1 MRKVRT
7 LMSLALIVLL
17 LLPYCPVSALV
28 STETAPAND
37 LTAST
42 AITGTGYDSFS
53 FLQDGNASTYRTSSG
68 NARITLE
75 NPKGIGSLYLM
86 FDLEYGSYTI
96 TDNKSGFTVT
106 AGTYG
111 ILHEFI
117 DLYSLLGACPT
128 SVTLHFDSGSVRLSE
143 IYTFSYGQ
151 TPDFV
156 QKWQAPLENGAD
168 IVLFSTHSD
177 DDQLFFAGLVPL
189 YAGEKKCRVQ
199 VVLMTD
205 HREGPYAT
213 NLRTHEVING
223 LWAAGL
229 TAYPVFGQFVDYRI
243 DSLEGMYA
251 YYEKQG
257 TTREDLMNFMVTQ
270 LRRFK
275 PQVAI
280 THDINGEYGHGMHRI
295 YADLLINALDITN
308 DPAQYPDS
316 AEKYG
321 TWDVPKA
328 YLHLYSKN
336 RIVID
341 YDTPLDR
348 FDGMTAFQVSQKL
361 GYPCHKTQQHTWF
374 TTWIN
379 GSAGQITKATQITS
393 YNPSCFGL
401 YRSTVGEDVEKND
414 FLENI
419 TPYDVQDQQKADAVL
434 TQINALFPVT
444 LDSGE
449 AIAAAQSAFEAL
461 TDEQKAL
468 IPNSK
473 ALLKNADNE
482 LSQLQTRHEA
492 DLSAAQTVMALIDEI
507 GTVTLDSEVSIS
519 TALEAYELLTQDQKL
534 LVSNYQTLRSAKNQ
548 LTVMQID
555 HRTQQA
561 IQQNRRENLVKCTL
575 LGVLL
580 LLALVLFLMCHRR
593 KHRKT
598 KKFLKK

>member
-1 MRKVRT
+1 MRKIRT
-7 LMSLALIVLL
+7 LITLALALVLL
-17 LLPYCPVSALV
+17 LPCFPVSALV
-28 STETAPAND
+28 PTDIAPAKD
-37 LTAST
+37 ITAAT
-42 AITGTGYDSFS
+42 AITGTGYENFA
-53 FLQDGNASTYRTSSG
+53 FLQDGNAMTYRTSSG
-68 NARITLE
+68 NAQITLE
-75 NPKGIGSLYLM
+75 NPKGMGSLYLM
-86 FDLEYGSYTI
+86 FDLEPGSYTI
-96 TDNKSGFTVT
+96 TDNKSGVSVT

-111 ILHEFI
+111 ILHEFV
-117 DLYSLLGACPT
+117 DLYSLFGSCPV
-128 SVTLHFDSGSVRLSE
+128 SVTLNFGSGSVRLSE
-143 IYTFSYGQ
+143 IYAFTYGQ
-151 TPDFV
+151 TPDFA

-189 YAGEKKCRVQ
+189 YAGEKNCRVQ

-205 HREGPYAT
+205 HRKGPFAT

-243 DSLEGMYA
+243 DSLDGMYD
-251 YYEKQG
+251 YYESLG
-257 TTREDLMNFMVTQ
+257 TTKDDLMDFMVTQ

-316 AEKYG
+316 ANKYG

-336 RIVID
+336 KIVID

-361 GYPCHKTQQHTWF
+361 GYPCHKTQQYTWF

-379 GSAGQITKATQITS
+379 GSTGQITKATQISS
-393 YNPSCFGL
+393 YNPAHFGL
-401 YRSTVGEDVEKND
+401 YRSTVGEDVAKND

-419 TPYDVQDQQKADAVL
+419 TPYDVQDQQAADAVMA
-434 TQINALFPVT
+434 QIKALFPIT
-444 LDSGE
+444 LDSGD
-449 AIAAAQSAFEAL
+449 AIAAAQAAFDAL
-461 TDEQKAL
+461 TDAQKAL
-468 IPNSK
+468 ISDAN
-473 ALLKNADNE
+473 ALVNAENEWTQLKIQQAEN
-482 LSQLQTRHEA
+482 R
-492 DLSAAQTVMALIDEI
+492 SAAQKVMALIDQI
-507 GTVTLDSEVSIS
+507 GTVTLESEVSIK
-519 TALEAYELLTQDQKL
+519 AAQEAYEQLTGEQKL
-534 LVSNYQTLRSAKNQ
+534 LVSNYQALRSAQNQ
-548 LTVMQID
+548 LTVMQMD
-555 HRTQQA
+555 QRTQQA
-561 IQQNRRENLVKCTL
+561 LLQTRRENLVKYTVLGAL
-575 LGVLL
+575 LVLL
-580 LLALVLFLMCHRR
+580 LGLPLLRQRR
-593 KHRKT
+593 KRRKT

>member
-1 MRKVRT
+1 MEKIRT
-7 LMSLALIVLL
+7 ILALVLVLL
-17 LLPYCPVSALV
+17 LLTPYCQVSALV
-28 STETAPAND
+28 PADTAAED
-37 LTAST
+37 ITAST
-42 AITGTGYDSFS
+42 VITGTGYQNFS
-53 FLQDGNASTYRTSSG
+53 FLQDGNVSTYRTSTG
-68 NARITLE
+68 NAQITLE

-86 FDLEYGSYTI
+86 FDLEYGSYTL
-96 TDNKSGFTVT
+96 TDNKTGVT
-106 AGTYG
+106 ATAGGYG
-111 ILHEFI
+111 ILHEFV
-117 DLYSLLGACPT
+117 DVYGLLGACPT
-128 SVTLHFDSGSVRLSE
+128 SVTLRFESGAVRLSE
-143 IYTFSYGQ
+143 IYSFTYGQ

-251 YYEKQG
+251 YYEKLG
-257 TTREDLMNFMVTQ
+257 TTKDDLMDFMVTQ

-295 YADLLINALDITN
+295 YADLLINALDITA
-308 DPAQYPDS
+308 DPAQYPAS

-328 YLHLYSKN
+328 YLHLYGENK
-336 RIVID
+336 IVLD
-341 YDTPLDR
+341 YDTPLES
-348 FDGMTAFQVSQKL
+348 FNGLTAFQVSQKL

-379 GSAGQITKATQITS
+379 GSAGQITKTSQIYS
-393 YNPSCFGL
+393 YNPAYFGL

-419 TPYDVQDQQKADAVL
+419 IPYDVQDQQAADAVMD
-434 TQINALFPVT
+434 QINALFPVT
-444 LDSGE
+444 LDSEE
-449 AIAAAQSAFEAL
+449 AITAAQAAFDAL
-461 TDEQKAL
+461 SDAQKAL
-468 IPNSK
+468 LSNTN
-473 ALLKNADNE
+473 ALSNAKSEFTQLK
-482 LSQLQTRHEA
+482 QQHEE
-492 DLSAAQTVMALIDEI
+492 DLSAAQAVIKLIDQI
-507 GTVTLDSEVSIS
+507 GTVTLDSEPCIS
-519 TALEAYELLTQDQKL
+519 TAKEAYELLTNEQKL
-534 LVSNYQTLRSAKNQ
+534 LVSNYQTLRTAQSELERLK
-548 LTVMQID
+548 LD
-555 HRTQQA
+555 QQA
-561 IQQNRRENLVKCTL
+561 QQTMEQNRQRDLVKYTL
-575 LGVLL
+575 WGALLLILL
-580 LLALVLFLMCHRR
+580 LLIFLRQHHKRR
-593 KHRKT
+593 KS
-598 KKFLKK
+598 KKISKK

>member
-1 MRKVRT
+1 MEKIRT
-7 LMSLALIVLL
+7 ILTLVLVLL
-17 LLPYCPVSALV
+17 LLTPYGQVSALV
-28 STETAPAND
+28 PTDTAAED
-37 LTAST
+37 ITAST
-42 AITGTGYDSFS
+42 VITGTGYQNFS
-53 FLQDGNASTYRTSSG
+53 FLQDGNVSAYRTSSG
-68 NARITLE
+68 NAQITLE

-86 FDLEYGSYTI
+86 FDLEYGSYTL
-96 TDNKSGFTVT
+96 TDNKTGVTAT

-111 ILHEFI
+111 ILHEFV
-117 DLYSLLGACPT
+117 DVYSLLGACPT
-128 SVTLHFDSGSVRLSE
+128 SVTLRFESGAVRLSE
-143 IYTFSYGQ
+143 IYSFTSGQ

-229 TAYPVFGQFVDYRI
+229 TAYPVFGKFIDYRI

-251 YYEKQG
+251 YYEKLG
-257 TTREDLMNFMVTQ
+257 TTKDDLMDFMVTQ

-295 YADLLINALDITN
+295 YADLLINALDITA
-308 DPAQYPDS
+308 DPNQYPAS

-328 YLHLYSKN
+328 YLHLYGENK
-336 RIVID
+336 IVLD
-341 YDTPLDR
+341 YDTPLES
-348 FDGMTAFQVSQKL
+348 FNGLTAFQVSQKL

-379 GSAGQITKATQITS
+379 GSAGQITKTSQIYS
-393 YNPSCFGL
+393 YNPAYFGL
-401 YRSTVGEDVEKND
+401 YRSTVGADVEKND

-419 TPYDVQDQQKADAVL
+419 IPYDVQDQQAADAVMD
-434 TQINALFPVT
+434 QINALFPIT
-444 LDSGE
+444 LDSEE
-449 AIAAAQSAFEAL
+449 AITAAQAAFDAL
-461 TDEQKAL
+461 SDAQKAL
-468 IPNSK
+468 LSNTN
-473 ALLKNADNE
+473 ALSNAKSEFTQLK
-482 LSQLQTRHEA
+482 QQHEE
-492 DLSAAQTVMALIDEI
+492 DLSAAQAVINLIDQI
-507 GTVTLDSEVSIS
+507 GTVTLDSDPCIS
-519 TALEAYELLTQDQKL
+519 AAKEAYELLTNERKL
-534 LVSNYQTLRSAKNQ
+534 LVSNYQTLRTAQSELERLK
-548 LTVMQID
+548 LD
-555 HRTQQA
+555 QQA
-561 IQQNRRENLVKCTL
+561 QQAAAQNRQRDLVKYTL
-575 LGVLL
+575 WGTLSLL
-580 LLALVLFLMCHRR
+580 LLLLIFLRQHHKRR
-593 KHRKT
+593 KS
-598 KKFLKK
+598 KKFSKK